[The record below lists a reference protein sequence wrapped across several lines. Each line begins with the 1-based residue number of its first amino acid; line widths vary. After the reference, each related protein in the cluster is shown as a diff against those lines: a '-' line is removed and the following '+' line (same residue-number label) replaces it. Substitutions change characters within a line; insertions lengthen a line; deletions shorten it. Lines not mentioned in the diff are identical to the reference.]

1 MVRKED
7 GKSAETITTLTAS
20 QLNQLKSG
28 STGKTK
34 ILMMPAEYGRQT
46 KVATGSVATSSSSI
60 SKPPAIISVK
70 RESISGSE
78 DETRKGPAVG
88 TIFPDEAY
96 KKRPCNCTKSQC
108 LKLYCDCFAN
118 GEFCYNCNCRDCYNN
133 LDNEEERQKAIRA
146 TLERNPSAF
155 K

>member
-1 MVRKED
+1 M
-7 GKSAETITTLTAS
+7 A
-20 QLNQLKSG
+20 G
-28 STGKTK
+28 STKTK
-34 ILMMPAEYGRQT
+34 IVMVP
-46 KVATGSVATSSSSI
+46 SSSTAVGQQ
-60 SKPPAIISVK
+60 KPALASSAPSIISVK

-78 DETRKGPAVG
+78 DETRKGPSVG